1 MQVTI
6 FYQVSQI
13 SGHCIID
20 QGNYQST
27 TIEVNLDKFD
37 HVVAEDCAIDWF
49 NSQPMRKGQVIRVVH
64 SQPLDVECGYCR
76 RLNDPMVEVQPGEWI
91 HEHCL
96 EELTI
101 LEATGAMWGKTF

>member
-1 MQVTI
+1 MDVTI
-6 FYQVSQI
+6 FFQVSQI
-13 SGHCIID
+13 TGNCIID
-20 QGNYQST
+20 IGDVQTT
-27 TIEVNLDKFD
+27 TITVNLDRFD

-49 NSQPMRKGQVIRVVH
+49 NSQPIRDGQVIRVIH

-96 EELTI
+96 EELVV
-101 LEATGAMWGKTF
+101 LEAVGRE